1 MKPRFTAEFGGK
13 EISGKKTTIQEKSVV
28 NRDVVNRCAVNRGF
42 TVPILKDGIEM
53 CVLM

>member
-1 MKPRFTAEFGGK
+1 MVNRG
-13 EISGKKTTIQEKSVV
+13 VV
-28 NRDVVNRCAVNRGF
+28 NRGAVNRGAVNRGF

>member
-13 EISGKKTTIQEKSVV
+13 ETSVV
-28 NRDVVNRCAVNRGF
+28 NRGVVNRGAVNRGAVNRGF